1 MIKILTVGKLNQKY
15 LETGITYYEKQIP
28 YKMTTIEVLDEA
40 SIEGLEKEKE
50 RLLSKIKPTD
60 YVVLLAIKGHMH
72 SSESFARLLDKVLTY
87 EQGDLVFIIGGSYG
101 VHEDIE
107 KRAQEKISFSHM
119 TFPHQLMRLI
129 LTEQIYR
136 GFMILK
142 NHPYHK

>member
-1 MIKILTVGKLNQKY
+1 MIKILTVGKLNQTY
-15 LETGITYYEKQIP
+15 LKTGIDYYEKQIP
-28 YKMTTIEVLDEA
+28 HKMMTIEVLDEA
-40 SIEGLEKEKE
+40 SLEGLEKEKD
-50 RLLSKIKPTD
+50 RLLSKIKPSD

-72 SSESFARLLDKVLTY
+72 TSESFAKLLDKALTY
-87 EQGDLVFIIGGSYG
+87 EQGDLVFVIGGSYG

-107 KRAQEKISFSHM
+107 TRAQEKISFSHM